1 MDSKIGLIIQFSGI
15 FLIAVLFVFLTPTLK
30 SKTLKYWR
38 NAWLAL
44 SAALV
49 CLSIAFNFDS
59 LAEPFFALYYLG
71 EYAFAFLLIAGCRS
85 YASDAKTI
93 SPRSLLLLV
102 PAIAASIFLAFP
114 FGDFNQVFNFHSLI
128 MSASFVAAFITL
140 KPSGDSAETDLGWRV
155 MKVALGLLAADFF
168 HYAIIFSLRN
178 TSYPLLLGWYLGFNS
193 VIDLVL
199 EILLGFGMV
208 IVLLE
213 RVRRDAE
220 DINYKLKEANE
231 KLENLAHVDPLTTAF
246 TRHAFYGFLQ
256 KQGADD
262 GVVSGSVGVFDIDNL
277 KPINDSYGHHVGDL
291 AISQVAHQIRAI
303 VRADDLLFR
312 WGGDEF
318 FVVMLGFNDTQ
329 ARARMSRLNASL
341 ENVNL
346 YGMKESLTIGVSYG
360 FAVFNEIS
368 ELEKAVEAADAEM
381 YKAKERRKQKD
392 GGVEKI
398 FSPPA
403 QIPHEA
409 VQR

>member
-15 FLIAVLFVFLTPTLK
+15 FLIALLCVFLTPTLE

-38 NAWLAL
+38 NAWFAL
-44 SAALV
+44 SAALI
-49 CLSIAFNFDS
+49 CLSVAFTFES
-59 LAEPFFALYYLG
+59 LANPFFALYYLG
-71 EYAFAFLLIAGCRS
+71 EYAFAFLLVAGCRN
-85 YASDAKTI
+85 YASNETI
-93 SPRSLLLLV
+93 SPRSCLLLI
-102 PAIAASIFLAFP
+102 PAIAVSIFLAFS

-128 MSASFVAAFITL
+128 MSASFIAAFVAL
-140 KPSGDSAETDLGWRV
+140 KPSNDVVESDLGWRV

-168 HYAIIFSLRN
+168 YYAIIFSLRN
-178 TSYPLLLGWYLGFNS
+178 TSYPFLLGWYLGFNS
-193 VIDLVL
+193 MIDLVL

-220 DINYKLKEANE
+220 DINYKLKQANE

-256 KQGADD
+256 KHGKEN

-277 KPINDSYGHHVGDL
+277 KPINDSFGHHVGDL
-291 AISQVAHQIRAI
+291 AISRVAHQIRAI

-318 FVVMLGFNDTQ
+318 FVVMLGFDDQQ
-329 ARARMSRLNASL
+329 ARARMNRLNASL
-341 ENVNL
+341 ENINL
-346 YGMKESLTIGVSYG
+346 PGMKETLTIGVSFG
-360 FAVFNEIS
+360 FAVFKEIS

-403 QIPHEA
+403 QLPHEA